1 MEKMDKIQVRIKE
14 VLDSE
19 GIIGLE
25 KILDELDKNKKAKV
39 SSTSNSPVVEATP
52 NPTEPTPQTVANP
65 TTVEPKKITKKK
77 K

>member
-39 SSTSNSPVVEATP
+39 S
-52 NPTEPTPQTVANP
+52 
-65 TTVEPKKITKKK
+65 
-77 K
+77 